1 MANIDQD
8 TNIQKIVLT
17 NLQKNVWILSYEI
30 LEFSGGKI
38 RDCSQSNSWRD
49 CHAQGTF
56 LAAESQGIFLSIQLA
71 LTGFSLSAGNQLK
84 TGYFQA

>member
-8 TNIQKIVLT
+8 TNIQNIVLK
-17 NLQKNVWILSYEI
+17 NLQKMYGLSDTLICGCPYKILSYGI

-49 CHAQGTF
+49 CYAQGVF
-56 LAAESQGIFLSIQLA
+56 LAAESQGIFASI
-71 LTGFSLSAGNQLK
+71 
-84 TGYFQA
+84 